1 MDWYSP
7 EKFGLKLMTAE
18 DVTRQGPADPELAP
32 FFNEHVL
39 ENLYGSE
46 CLQEK
51 RNSAAVE
58 VGSNQLVAARV
69 EKHFPK
75 AVRPFDEVKGQI
87 EDGLKLRKAGE
98 LAKAAGEKKVAEVR
112 QSKSLDGF
120 SKAVWVSRQNLLGH
134 PAQLVDR
141 MVALPADKLP
151 AYTGMQVDGGA
162 YFVAFVN
169 AAKVK
174 APTENELK
182 SLSREFATI
191 YGEADR
197 RGYLS
202 ALRQELGEEI
212 LRPDFIKGENKG
224 EDAE

>member
-1 MDWYSP
+1 
-7 EKFGLKLMTAE
+7 
-18 DVTRQGPADPELAP
+18 
-32 FFNEHVL
+32 
-39 ENLYGSE
+39 
-46 CLQEK
+46 
-51 RNSAAVE
+51 
-58 VGSNQLVAARV
+58 
-69 EKHFPK
+69 
-75 AVRPFDEVKGQI
+75 
-87 EDGLKLRKAGE
+87 
-98 LAKAAGEKKVAEVR
+98 
-112 QSKSLDGF
+112 
-120 SKAVWVSRQNLLGH
+120 
-134 PAQLVDR
+134 

-202 ALRQELGEEI
+202 ALRQELGEGAHVRRTAPLSHSSKEEGAPPDRNG
-212 LRPDFIKGENKG
+212 RPFSS
-224 EDAE
+224 

>member
-1 MDWYSP
+1 
-7 EKFGLKLMTAE
+7 
-18 DVTRQGPADPELAP
+18 
-32 FFNEHVL
+32 
-39 ENLYGSE
+39 
-46 CLQEK
+46 
-51 RNSAAVE
+51 
-58 VGSNQLVAARV
+58 
-69 EKHFPK
+69 
-75 AVRPFDEVKGQI
+75 
-87 EDGLKLRKAGE
+87 
-98 LAKAAGEKKVAEVR
+98 
-112 QSKSLDGF
+112 
-120 SKAVWVSRQNLLGH
+120 
-134 PAQLVDR
+134 
-141 MVALPADKLP
+141 
-151 AYTGMQVDGGA
+151 MQVDGGA

-212 LRPDFIKGENKG
+212 LRPAFIKGENKG